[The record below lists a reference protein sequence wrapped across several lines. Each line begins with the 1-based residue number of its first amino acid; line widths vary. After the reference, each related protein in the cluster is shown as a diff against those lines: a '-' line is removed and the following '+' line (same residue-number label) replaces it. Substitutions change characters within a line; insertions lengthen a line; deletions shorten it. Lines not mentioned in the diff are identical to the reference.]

1 MDQARE
7 RLTQAS
13 HKLAEK
19 MYSKANPKTQP
30 AQVRMVVSIP
40 QTVAGPMKTR
50 VVLRTILSGY
60 GAVGGT
66 YSGRCGAASCGVDA
80 AGEASIVLRSRSAAP
95 IRPPCSVSII
105 TRTLFVLRG
114 IRIVIGNL
122 VTDSFRRVGSCVVDH
137 TVTLSILEARISL
150 SPLKLTAAR
159 IRFAILLPSSVGS
172 QSRLSNFSC
181 TVNPAE
187 RVSGCRTI
195 PDKLTSSAV

>member
-1 MDQARE
+1 MA
-7 RLTQAS
+7 
-13 HKLAEK
+13 
-19 MYSKANPKTQP
+19 
-30 AQVRMVVSIP
+30 VSIP

-66 YSGRCGAASCGVDA
+66 YSGRCGAASCGVGVDA
-80 AGEASIVLRSRSAAP
+80 AGAASIVLRPRSAAP
-95 IRPPCSVSII
+95 IRPPCSVSRI